1 MNKKDIIQVRQK
13 TVDEVIND
21 GGGWLNARG
30 FHNTT
35 GHYSGIITY
44 TTNEE
49 GYFDRFRVIMDHDG
63 NTIVCF
69 PCGMLYSDLFV
80 DFIIKQMKRYKTQDP
95 NLSAWYFIIWHDD
108 VQSQLDG
115 ELKSSNLAKLVIKG
129 DVDKAILENDKEWL
143 DPFSYVNNLSF
154 TPKDKREEM
163 INMINMLREK
173 MIDYYKNP
181 V

>member
-69 PCGMLYSDLFV
+69 PCGMLYFDSFIG
-80 DFIIKQMKRYKTQDP
+80 FIIKQMKRYRTDYPLLK
-95 NLSAWYFIIWHDD
+95 AWHFYIWYDNI
-108 VQSQLDG
+108 QLNIDG
-115 ELKSSNLAKLVIKG
+115 ELKTSKFNELVVEG
-129 DVDKAILENDKEWL
+129 EVDDAILKADNKWL
-143 DPFSYVNNLSF
+143 NELIFVNLSF
-154 TPKDKREEM
+154 TPKDGREEM

>member
-21 GGGWLNARG
+21 GGRWLDARG
-30 FHNTT
+30 FHNAT

-49 GYFDRFRVIMDHDG
+49 GYFDRFRVIRDHDG

-80 DFIIKQMKRYKTQDP
+80 DFIIKQMKKYKTQDP
-95 NLSAWYFIIWHDD
+95 NLSAWYFYIWYDD
-108 VQSQLDG
+108 KQPQLDEG
-115 ELKSSNLAKLVIKG
+115 E
-129 DVDKAILENDKEWL
+129 VDKAILRNDKEWL